1 MEREELPPITRREID
16 ALDRNALLSLA
27 RRHAKL
33 LGKPYPK
40 RMEEFYCPRILDE
53 PRLLQRLCGFGVEAF
68 TELVLEQSRRDY
80 IAGGRWAAVL
90 LSQGGTQIG
99 RAHV

>member
-68 TELVLEQSRRDY
+68 TELVLEQSPGIISPED
-80 IAGGRWAAVL
+80 GGRRCSSL
-90 LSQGGTQIG
+90 
-99 RAHV
+99 RAGPCRMRC